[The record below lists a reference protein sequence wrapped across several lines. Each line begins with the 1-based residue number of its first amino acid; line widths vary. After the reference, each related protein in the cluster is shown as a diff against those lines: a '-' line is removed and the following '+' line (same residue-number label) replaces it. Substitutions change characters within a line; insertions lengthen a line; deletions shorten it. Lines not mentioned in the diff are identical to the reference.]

1 MSIAVDAMGGD
12 LAPFVV
18 VQGAVEAAREYGHSI
33 ILVGDSEIVRAELEK
48 HDAKGLP
55 ISVKHAEEVVAMDEL
70 PSQAMRKK
78 KKSSIRL
85 AVDLVRSG
93 ESRAFVSA
101 GNTGAAMAHAKYRWG
116 RLKGVERPAI
126 AAGLPTPEGLA
137 ILLDAGATIDCKPKH
152 LVQFAIMGEMYA
164 RYILHKS
171 DPRVALLSIGEEE
184 AKGNDVIREAYTALK
199 RSSLNFIGNL
209 DGKEVY
215 QGRADVIVCDGL
227 IGNVALKISESAA
240 EMMQKVLRNELG
252 RTWQSRLGAFI
263 LKPAFRNLK
272 KAVDYSEY
280 GGAPLLGVNGVCIIA
295 HGRSSAKAIRN
306 AIRVAGEFMENRV
319 NEHIMEDLET
329 LHDMRQAQSRTTPF
343 WNFVKGRGRPGR
355 GKAGDEATGPETEEK
370 GA

>member
-1 MSIAVDAMGGD
+1 MTIAVDAMGGD
-12 LAPFVV
+12 RAPFVV
-18 VQGAVEAAREYGHSI
+18 VEGVVEAAREYGHPI
-33 ILVGDSEIVRAELEK
+33 ILVGDSEIIRAELAK
-48 HDAKGLP
+48 HDTRGLP
-55 ISVKHAEEVVAMDEL
+55 ITAKHASEVVAMDEP

-78 KKSSIRL
+78 KKSSIRI

-126 AAGLPTPEGLA
+126 AVQLPTTEGMTT
-137 ILLDAGATIDCKPKH
+137 LLDAGATIDCKPKH
-152 LVQFAIMGEMYA
+152 LVQFAIMGEMYS
-164 RYILHKS
+164 RYILRRP

-184 AKGNDVIREAYTALK
+184 AKGNDVIREAFSVLK

-215 QGRADVIVCDGL
+215 QGKADVIVCDGL

-240 EMMQKVLRNELG
+240 EMMQDVLRRELS
-252 RTWQSRLGAFI
+252 RTWQSRLGALI

-272 KAVDYSEY
+272 RSVDYSEY

-295 HGRSSAKAIRN
+295 HGRSSAKAIKN
-306 AIRVAGEFMENRV
+306 AIRVAGESIENRL
-319 NEHIMEDLET
+319 NEHIMEEMEA
-329 LHDMRQAQSRTTPF
+329 LHDLRQVQGRTVPF
-343 WNFVKGRGRPGR
+343 WDRVTGRGRSGR
-355 GKAGDEATGPETEEK
+355 EEPPLDAGVPRTDEK
-370 GA
+370 GP

>member
-1 MSIAVDAMGGD
+1 MTIAVDAMGGD
-12 LAPFVV
+12 RAPFVV
-18 VQGAVEAAREYGHSI
+18 VQGAVEAAREYGLSI
-33 ILVGDSEIVRAELEK
+33 ILVGDSEIIRAELDK
-48 HDAKGLP
+48 YDTADLP
-55 ISVKHAEEVVAMDEL
+55 ISVKHAEEVVAMDET

-126 AAGLPTPEGLA
+126 AVQLPTPDGMTT
-137 ILLDAGATIDCKPKH
+137 LLDAGATLDCKPKH

-164 RYILHKS
+164 RYILRKS

-184 AKGNDVIREAYTALK
+184 AKGTDVIREAFTALK
-199 RSSLNFIGNL
+199 RSSVNFIGNL

-215 QGRADVIVCDGL
+215 QGKADVIVCDGL

-240 EMMQKVLRNELG
+240 EMMQGILRNELE
-252 RTWQSRLGAFI
+252 RSWQSRLGAFI

-280 GGAPLLGVNGVCIIA
+280 GGAPLLGVNGICIIA
-295 HGRSSAKAIRN
+295 HGRSSAKAIKN

-329 LHDMRQAQSRTTPF
+329 FHEVSQTKSRPAPF
-343 WNFVKGRGRPGR
+343 WNFVKGKGR
-355 GKAGDEATGPETEEK
+355 GGRDDSPPGAPGAGTEER